1 MKPRLRVLVVGGP
14 MYDRLYTTIGPFAE
28 RERVEIELVRAQ
40 NHADLNRRIAEG
52 FSRGEGFDLLST
64 HSKFAPS
71 QKQWLQPLDGWF
83 DREELAVFDPRA
95 LELARIEGQLYGL
108 PRNLDVKLLHYRTDR
123 LESPPETWEA
133 LVGMARAQRPYGFV
147 FPGKGSGLFG
157 HFFELCG
164 SAGHYLYEADP
175 PRPRARHEAARWAL
189 SVLAAL
195 YQTAPAGL
203 TEWEFDEV
211 TACFA
216 AGKAS
221 LTTDWPGSFH
231 RYLESPIRDR
241 LGLALYPSGPVRRA
255 IYAGSHTFALAAK
268 TADRPLALALLRHLT
283 SREAQLLEARQGTF
297 PARRD
302 ALAAARAEAP
312 PGSLAAQRWE
322 LLEAALQH
330 ACFPP
335 KHPRYPQVEGVVWQ
349 NLRAF
354 LRGEQDAERTLER
367 IDLEGQRAAEAEF

>member
-14 MYDRLYTTIGPFAE
+14 MYDHLYATIGSFAE
-28 RERVEIELVRAQ
+28 RERVEIELVRAK
-40 NHADLNRRIAEG
+40 NHSDLNRRITEE
-52 FSRGEGFDLLST
+52 FSQGGGFDLLST
-64 HSKFAPS
+64 HSKFAPA
-71 QKQWLQPLDGWF
+71 QKQWLQPLDDWF
-83 DREELAVFDPRA
+83 DPGELAAFDPMA

-123 LESPPETWEA
+123 LDNPPRTWEA
-133 LVGMARAQRPYGFV
+133 LVEVARTQRPYGFV

-164 SAGHYLYEADP
+164 SAGHYLYEPDP

-189 SVLAAL
+189 SLLAAL
-195 YQTAPAGL
+195 YRTGPAGL

-216 AGKAS
+216 AGEAS

-231 RYLESPIRDR
+231 RYLQSPIRDH
-241 LGLALYPSGPVRRA
+241 LGLAPYPSGPVRRA
-255 IYAGSHTFALAAK
+255 VYAGSHTFALAVRA
-268 TADRPLALALLRHLT
+268 ADRPLALALLRYLT
-283 SREAQLLEARQGTF
+283 SKESQLLEARQGTF

-302 ALAAARAEAP
+302 ALEAARAEAP
-312 PGSLAAQRWE
+312 PGSLATRRWA
-322 LLEAALQH
+322 LLEESLEH
-330 ACFPP
+330 AWFPP

-354 LRGEQDAERTLER
+354 LRGEQDAKRTLER
-367 IDLEGQRAAEAEF
+367 IDLEGQRAAEA